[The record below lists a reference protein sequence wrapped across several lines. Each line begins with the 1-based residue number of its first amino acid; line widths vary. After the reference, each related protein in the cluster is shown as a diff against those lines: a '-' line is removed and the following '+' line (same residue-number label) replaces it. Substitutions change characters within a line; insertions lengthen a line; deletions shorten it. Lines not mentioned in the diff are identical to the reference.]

1 VAEDH
6 KHLGGAV
13 FPITVALTSAVA
25 RETDRLGVPEITRC
39 RAGAGQAGLSGE
51 AAVISARGS
60 GRSVTTITTDYLEHG
75 STLPNQRANAGS

>member
-1 VAEDH
+1 MAEDH

-25 RETDRLGVPEITRC
+25 REIDRLGITEITWC

-51 AAVISARGS
+51 AAGDFGHGS
-60 GRSVTTITTDYLEHG
+60 GRVGDHHHH
-75 STLPNQRANAGS
+75 